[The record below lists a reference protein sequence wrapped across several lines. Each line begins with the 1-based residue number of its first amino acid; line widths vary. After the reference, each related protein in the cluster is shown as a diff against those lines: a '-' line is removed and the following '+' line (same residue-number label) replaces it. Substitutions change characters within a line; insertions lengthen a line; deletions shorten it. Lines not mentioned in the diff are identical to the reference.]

1 MNIEITISILVIF
14 YLPLMNVSFQQFKG
28 SRVFGMEY
36 LFTNCPVTSQHSRE
50 QGPRRAAYFTYEV
63 TENVSSTVDAI
74 LADWTV
80 ISQLYQLV
88 LTFAAHLSASRGIMN
103 SNYDFFQIYNNN
115 FSYLFHS
122 SFLMIFILLSIY
134 SWC

>member
-1 MNIEITISILVIF
+1 
-14 YLPLMNVSFQQFKG
+14 MNVSFQQFKG

-122 SFLMIFILLSIY
+122 SSLMIFILLSIY

>member
-1 MNIEITISILVIF
+1 
-14 YLPLMNVSFQQFKG
+14 
-28 SRVFGMEY
+28 MEY

-63 TENVSSTVDAI
+63 TENVNSTVDAI

-88 LTFAAHLSASRGIMN
+88 LTFAAHLSASRGMFI
-103 SNYDFFQIYNNN
+103 
-115 FSYLFHS
+115 
-122 SFLMIFILLSIY
+122 SFEN
-134 SWC
+134 